1 MIKKLNKTLA
11 KSRKPLHRPLR
22 GQDCLRTR
30 RDDLSGR
37 THLVGA
43 AALHPLVAVGQGGK
57 VGLGRYGAIS
67 ARKRPL
73 FDACR
78 QIDQENF
85 GQGLQS
91 GRRREAPRPR
101 DPRILVVRLKRLP
114 HSGEITRLPLLHDR
128 PPGLASEG
136 QAPRFGR
143 PADMCPIRRF
153 KFNRH

>member
-22 GQDCLRTR
+22 GQDCLRAR
-30 RDDLSGR
+30 RDDLTAR
-37 THLVGA
+37 TRLVGA
-43 AALHPLVAVGQGGK
+43 AALHPMVAVGQGGK
-57 VGLGRYGAIS
+57 FGLGRYGAIGG
-67 ARKRPL
+67 RKKPL

-78 QIDQENF
+78 QIYPENF

-91 GRRREAPRPR
+91 DLRQQMPWGQ
-101 DPRILVVRLKRLP
+101 DPRILVVPLKRLP
-114 HSGEITRLPLLHDR
+114 HSGEIVSLPPLHDR

-136 QAPRFGR
+136 QALKFGR

-153 KFNRH
+153 KFNRQ